1 MQAPSGWLHERQHSE
16 DNGCQSKDNE
26 EDLFSLKQ
34 SSGQIQ
40 QMNKVCGYSDAASKH
55 RQAINKHALVSK
67 PHA

>member
-40 QMNKVCGYSDAASKH
+40 QMTGPARVLSA
-55 RQAINKHALVSK
+55 
-67 PHA
+67 